1 MFSSYL
7 VKHSKLSR
15 LGFYLSL
22 LTVVLL
28 LSQSAFAGSLLISW
42 DPISSS
48 MLAGYKIKLGTT
60 SGSYSQSLSV
70 GKVTSYTL
78 QNLTDGVKYY
88 FVVVGVDGNSIEG
101 MPSIEVSGLVLNS
114 ASIAATSITTSSA
127 IVTWTTNKPGSSQI
141 EYGTTTSYGSTT
153 PLDSTLVS
161 NHSQTL
167 TNLNPGTTYNYRIRS
182 VDLGGSVHVSGNSTF
197 TTTAALSSS
206 NVAASSITTSSAVI
220 TWTTNRSSSS
230 QVEYGTTT
238 SYGSTTSLDS
248 TLVVNH
254 SQTLT
259 SLNPGTTYN
268 YRIRSIDAG
277 GTSHV
282 SGNLTFTTTAA
293 QTLLAVN
300 VGGGQ
305 VAQFGADAG
314 FSGGQAENWGQI
326 PIDITG
332 ITNPAPESVYQSE
345 RWGTSFSYT
354 FSNLTPGA
362 AYYVR
367 LHFSEHNWTNV
378 GQRRFHVAINGVR
391 VLTDFDIL
399 ASAGKQDKACIQQF
413 RSVASNGGQI
423 VIQYSQGSVDLP
435 STNGIELVP
444 ASQVN
449 PPVSE
454 INVGGSAV
462 GTFQTD
468 PAGSGG
474 TTTTYSVSDAI
485 NTTGVLNAAP
495 QGVYQTERRGSDFTY
510 TVSNLTLNASYLV
523 RLHFA
528 EIYWSST
535 GQRKF
540 NVSANGVSM
549 LKDFDIVAAAGGANR
564 AVIRE
569 FVAVPNSD
577 GAVAIRFT
585 SGSVDLA
592 KASGIQVLPL
602 APIAAINAGGLA
614 RGSFG
619 NDAFY
624 SGGTASTITAVIDTT
639 GVTPSVPASIYGS
652 ARTGNFS
659 YTIPN
664 LVPGAVYSVRLH
676 FAETSSSNANKRQFN
691 VFINGVKVLNN
702 FDIVSVAGSLNKAV
716 VQQFAAVAD
725 SNGTIALQFSG
736 SKGGSGKVSAIEV
749 LK

>member
-1 MFSSYL
+1 MSSSYP
-7 VKHSKLSR
+7 VKYLKLSG

-22 LTVVLL
+22 LTVILL
-28 LSQSAFAGSLLISW
+28 LSQGALAGSLLISW
-42 DPISSS
+42 DAIPSST
-48 MLAGYKIKLGTT
+48 LAGYKIKFGST
-60 SGSYSQSLSV
+60 SGSYSQSVTV
-70 GKVTSYTL
+70 GKVSSYTL
-78 QNLTDGVKYY
+78 QNLTDGARYY
-88 FVVVGVDGNSIEG
+88 FVVAGVDGNSVEG
-101 MPSIEVSGLVLNS
+101 MPSAEVSGLVLNS
-114 ASIAATSITTSSA
+114 ASIMANSITTSSA
-127 IVTWTTNKPGSSQI
+127 IVTWTTNKSGSSQV
-141 EYGTTTSYGSTT
+141 EFGTGTSYETTT

-167 TNLNPGTTYNYRIRS
+167 MNLNLGTTYNYRIRS
-182 VDLGGSVHVSGNSTF
+182 TDASGSSHVSGNFTF
-197 TTTAALSSS
+197 TTVAALSSS
-206 NVAASSITTSSAVI
+206 NVAAGSITTSSAVI
-220 TWTTNRSSSS
+220 SWTTNNPSNS

-259 SLNPGTTYN
+259 NLSASTTYN
-268 YRIRSIDAG
+268 YRIRSTDASG
-277 GTSHV
+277 SSHV
-282 SGNLTFTTTAA
+282 SANFTFTTTAA

-305 VAQFGADAG
+305 VAQFGADTG
-314 FSGGQAENWGQI
+314 FNGGQAENWGQV
-326 PIDITG
+326 PIDVTG
-332 ITNPAPESVYQSE
+332 ITNPAPETVYQSE
-345 RWGTSFSYT
+345 RWGTNFAYT
-354 FSNLTPGA
+354 FSNLTAGA

-378 GQRRFHVAINGVR
+378 GQRRFHVAINGVQ

-399 ASAGKQDKACIQQF
+399 ATVGKQHKACIQQF
-413 RSVASNGGQI
+413 RAVANSGGQI

-444 ASQVN
+444 AGQVN
-449 PPVSE
+449 PPLSE
-454 INVGGSAV
+454 INVGGSAA

-485 NTTGVLNAAP
+485 NITGVLNPAP

-510 TVSNLTLNASYLV
+510 TISNLTLNASYLV

-528 EIYWSST
+528 EIYWSNT

-540 NVSANGVSM
+540 NVSINGVSV
-549 LKDFDIVAAAGGANR
+549 LKDFDLVAAAGGADR
-564 AVIRE
+564 AVVRE
-569 FVAVPNSD
+569 FVAVPNSN

-585 SGSVDLA
+585 SGSADLA
-592 KASGIQVLPL
+592 KASGIQVVPL
-602 APIAAINAGGLA
+602 TPIAAMNAGGLA
-614 RGSFG
+614 KGSFG

-624 SGGTASTITAVIDTT
+624 SGGTASAITAVIDTT
-639 GVTPSVPASIYGS
+639 AVTPSVPASIYSS
-652 ARTGNFS
+652 ARTGDFS

-664 LVPGAVYSVRLH
+664 LAPGTVYSVRLH
-676 FAETSSSNANKRQFN
+676 FAETSTSNVNQRRFN
-691 VFINGVKVLNN
+691 VSINGTKVLNN

-716 VQQFAAVAD
+716 VLQFAAMAD
-725 SNGTIALQFSG
+725 SSGRIVLQFTG
-736 SKGGSGKVSAIEV
+736 SKAGEGKVSAIEV